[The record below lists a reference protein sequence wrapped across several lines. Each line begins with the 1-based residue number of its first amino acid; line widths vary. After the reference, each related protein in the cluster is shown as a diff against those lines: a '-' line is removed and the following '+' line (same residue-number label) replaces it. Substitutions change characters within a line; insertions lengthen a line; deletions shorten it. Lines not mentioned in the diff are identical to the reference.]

1 MREKLIAYLQREGVS
16 GAFAVKDLRSG
27 EICSFNEDEV
37 VASASLIKMFI
48 LIRAFQKIRAGE
60 MTLDDQ
66 IEVRA
71 EDVVD
76 FSVLLFL
83 DPRKYSLAPYFSASA
98 FITCQ

>member
-48 LIRAFQKIRAGE
+48 LIMA
-60 MTLDDQ
+60 
-66 IEVRA
+66 
-71 EDVVD
+71 
-76 FSVLLFL
+76 S
-83 DPRKYSLAPYFSASA
+83 RK
-98 FITCQ
+98 

>member
-66 IEVRA
+66 IEVRRCRGLQRTAVSRSEKVQPERAA
-71 EDVVD
+71 ETDDRV
-76 FSVLLFL
+76 
-83 DPRKYSLAPYFSASA
+83 
-98 FITCQ
+98 Q